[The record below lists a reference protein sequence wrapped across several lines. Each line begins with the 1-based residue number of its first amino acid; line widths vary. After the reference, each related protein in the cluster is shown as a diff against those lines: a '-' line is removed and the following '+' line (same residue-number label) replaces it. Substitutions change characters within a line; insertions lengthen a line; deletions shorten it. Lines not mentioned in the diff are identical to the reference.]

1 MIDIAIPKNN
11 EEDFVAIAEKLGYK
25 GLCFLYNYNDYLNKQ
40 KNFETKKIKIYRGVL
55 AENKNINKIKSKPKN
70 EKVFVVVRSS
80 SDDRKIMEGSKAHM
94 IFSFEDNIKRDFIHQ
109 RASGLNHILCKLAN
123 ENNIIMGF
131 SLSSILNTE
140 NKHVILGRIV
150 QNIKMCRKFKV
161 KTAIASFAKNPYEM
175 KSTHDISSLFYIL
188 GFKNPLFLRE
198 QDIE

>member
-80 SDDRKIMEGSKAHM
+80 SDDRKIIEGSKAHM

-175 KSTHDISSLFYIL
+175 KSTHDLSSLFYIL
-188 GFKNPLFLRE
+188 GFKNPFFLRE

>member
-175 KSTHDISSLFYIL
+175 KSTHDLSSLFYIL
-188 GFKNPLFLRE
+188 GFKNPFFLRE